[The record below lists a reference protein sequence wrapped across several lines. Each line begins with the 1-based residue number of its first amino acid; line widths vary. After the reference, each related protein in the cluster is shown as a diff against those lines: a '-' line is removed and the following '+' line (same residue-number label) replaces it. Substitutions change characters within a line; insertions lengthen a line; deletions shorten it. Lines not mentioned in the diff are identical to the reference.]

1 MSDTSFFR
9 VSDWF
14 NDTIPFGEQIRY
26 VCQRGY
32 FFEDDPLQLD
42 VKYTCQD
49 GSHNDHKDKRG
60 FFDVPEKEE
69 DWPRCLLGS

>member
-1 MSDTSFFR
+1 M
-9 VSDWF
+9 
-14 NDTIPFGEQIRY
+14 
-26 VCQRGY
+26 CQRGY

-60 FFDVPEKEE
+60 FFDVPEKDE
-69 DWPRCLLGS
+69 DWPRCLLG